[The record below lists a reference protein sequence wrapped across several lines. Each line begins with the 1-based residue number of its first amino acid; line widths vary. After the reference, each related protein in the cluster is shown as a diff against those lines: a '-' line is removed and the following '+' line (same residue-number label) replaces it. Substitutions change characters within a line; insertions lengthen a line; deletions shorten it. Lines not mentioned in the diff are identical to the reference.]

1 MEYCGIKLDKDKW
14 TAKMKKDKEREEKA
28 REMLDDWL
36 ISNMPHSK
44 YISKN
49 IQGDLFQVLI
59 LNLLLLLIETVLLNL
74 SLYLK
79 A

>member
-1 MEYCGIKLDKDKW
+1 
-14 TAKMKKDKEREEKA
+14 MKKDKEREKKA

-49 IQGDLFQVLI
+49 IQGDLFSGFNTKPIVT
-59 LNLLLLLIETVLLNL
+59 LN
-74 SLYLK
+74 
-79 A
+79 